1 MVESAKAVDYRI
13 KLTNQFK
20 DMQTAQD
27 VVNNADLK
35 LDNKTKIE
43 ITNYVF
49 DGWLPKDINK
59 RVDSVVRLDS
69 KTNIVNTANSIMR
82 QNGIEVRKGPEV
94 ERRQQL
100 EQQRME
106 QRNKL
111 QRVGQ

>member
-1 MVESAKAVDYRI
+1 
-13 KLTNQFK
+13 
-20 DMQTAQD
+20 
-27 VVNNADLK
+27 
-35 LDNKTKIE
+35 
-43 ITNYVF
+43 
-49 DGWLPKDINK
+49 
-59 RVDSVVRLDS
+59 
-69 KTNIVNTANSIMR
+69 MR